1 MGIKDTAEEKR
12 NPPVVHPV
20 LKVSEDH
27 FKKNTAYVDG
37 RYRVLEEQSKFYKNA
52 PKVDF
57 NDLVGLAL
65 SSVYIFILRKHVSIF
80 QKSNFFI
87 LLLLK
92 E

>member
-37 RYRVLEEQSKFYKNA
+37 RYRVLEEQRKFYKNA

-65 SSVYIFILRKHVSIF
+65 SSVYIFILSKHISIF
-80 QKSNFFI
+80 QKSNFIFCCC
-87 LLLLK
+87 
-92 E
+92 